1 MKTYITPAAHIIEL
15 DSNHLLADS
24 NNSTESTTRTMNV
37 GGGPSIIDG
46 NQILSNRRSQNGIWD
61 DDL

>member
-24 NNSTESTTRTMNV
+24 LQV
-37 GGGPSIIDG
+37 GGTKIENEG
-46 NQILSNRRSQNGIWD
+46 QILSNRRSQNGIWD